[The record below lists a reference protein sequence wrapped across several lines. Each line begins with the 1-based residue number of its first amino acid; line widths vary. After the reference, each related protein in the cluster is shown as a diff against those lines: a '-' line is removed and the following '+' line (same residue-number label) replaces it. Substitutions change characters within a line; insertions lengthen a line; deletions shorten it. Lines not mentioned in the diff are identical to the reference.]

1 MTARTIRSIIA
12 EQELVTAQAQ
22 MSIGEAARLMK
33 QRQVGAILV
42 LDGHELAGIFTE
54 RDALFRVV
62 AANRDPN
69 LTRVS
74 DVMTRNPVTIHPD
87 KPFASALELMHAN
100 KFRHVPVV
108 ENGRPIGMVSSRD
121 AMGPELEQFMYAL
134 IVDDQKGDV
143 LA

>member
-12 EQELVTAQAQ
+12 DQELVTAQAL

-69 LTRVS
+69 VTRVA

-87 KPFASALELMHAN
+87 KPFASALEVMHAG

-134 IVDDQKGDV
+134 IVDGQKDDV

>member
-12 EQELVTAQAQ
+12 EQELVTAQAL

-108 ENGRPIGMVSSRD
+108 ENGRPVGMVSSRD

>member
-12 EQELVTAQAQ
+12 DQELVTAQAV

-69 LTRVS
+69 LTRVA

-87 KPFASALELMHAN
+87 KPFASALELMHAG

-108 ENGRPIGMVSSRD
+108 ENGRPVGMISSRD